1 MKQRIINC
9 TLSIIFV
16 LAIIAVCVGLI
27 GTLYERSLDKKAIA
41 YITAVTEDANKPYI
55 VAIVRAQSNTV
66 KGNLWFVTLQQDG
79 DNMCYWVHYYKG
91 VWSHE
96 TVCTY

>member
-9 TLSIIFV
+9 TLSIILV
-16 LAIIAVCVGLI
+16 LAIITACVGLI

-55 VAIVRAQSNTV
+55 VTIARAQSDTI
-66 KGNLWFVTLQQDG
+66 KGHLWFVTLQQDG
-79 DNMCYWVHYYKG
+79 DNTCCWIHYHKG

-96 TVCTY
+96 TIGTY